1 MSSLLKE
8 TGLLLKEFLE
18 MDLMKSSKLVVG
30 EESLDNVITNVNV
43 MVDPD
48 IVDWVDEGEFL
59 LTTGYFFKITDV
71 EGQMKLI
78 RSIKEKKLSGIGI
91 KVSPYL
97 EELDERVI
105 ELARELELPV
115 IELDY
120 NVAFTDI
127 MTPIFRHIFEK
138 QTSIIKTVEN
148 IHNDTM
154 NVVLKGGGIKEII
167 EVLERSLYN
176 PVMVIDYQFDDIIYN
191 VNSKYPYQTFGEGIR
206 KYMKGL
212 SSKKATVKKHV
223 DEFTIENRNIKR
235 VFIPIIA
242 KNNVMGYIVLFG
254 YNKDISD
261 FDIVNGES
269 AANTIA
275 LDFLK
280 KLSVQD
286 VENKYKAEF
295 FEDLISLDEKRKEKA
310 INKAGYYKF
319 TREGNYNVI
328 SIRLLGSEDDD
339 SEDFNQFISKARY
352 LIDLSCVKSQKNYLI
367 SEIGKTINIIFQWTN
382 KDLITKAYMDIV
394 DTIENIFIKKMNFE
408 NYRLG
413 IGRIYDN
420 IDNVSS
426 SLADAQKAIDAS
438 MTYIDKKV
446 VDFETLGIYK
456 IFCQDNLKE
465 ELVKFYQ
472 ATIMPLVEYDR
483 KRDTELV
490 KSLEIYFNVNGN
502 LKKMSEELFTHYNTV
517 LYRINRIQE
526 ITKLSLND
534 EHDRFN
540 LHTALK
546 IMKILSL

>member
-1 MSSLLKE
+1 VSSLLKE

>member
-18 MDLMKSSKLVVG
+18 MDLMKSSTLLVG
-30 EESLDNVITNVNV
+30 ENSLDNVITNVNV

-48 IVDWVDEGEFL
+48 IIDWVDEGEFL

-71 EGQMKLI
+71 DGQLELI
-78 RSIKEKKLSGIGI
+78 RSIHEKKLSGIGI
-91 KVSPYL
+91 KVAPYL
-97 EELDERVI
+97 ESLDDRVV
-105 ELARELELPV
+105 ELAKDLEFPI

-120 NVAFTDI
+120 NVSFTDI

-138 QTSIIKTVEN
+138 QTSIIKTVES

-154 NVVLKGGGIKEII
+154 DVVLKGGGIKEII
-167 EVLERSLYN
+167 EVLERSLFN
-176 PVMVIDYQFDDIIYN
+176 PVMVIDYQFDDIVYN
-191 VNSKYPYQTFGEGIR
+191 VNSKYPYQTFGDGIK
-206 KYMKGL
+206 KYLKGL
-212 SSKKATVKKHV
+212 ASKKAKVKKHL
-223 DEFTIENRNIKR
+223 DKITIDNEEIQRI
-235 VFIPIIA
+235 FLPIIA

-254 YNKDISD
+254 YNKAISD

-269 AANTIA
+269 AASTIA

-280 KLSVQD
+280 KLSVQE

-295 FEDLISLDEKRKEKA
+295 FEDLISLDDKRKEKA

-328 SIRLLGSEDDD
+328 SIRLINEDEENSDD
-339 SEDFNQFISKARY
+339 FDQFVAKARY
-352 LIDLSCVKSQKNYLI
+352 LIDLSCVKAQKNYLI

-382 KDLITKAYMDIV
+382 KDIVTKEYMEIV
-394 DTIENIFIKKMNFE
+394 ATIESILVKKMGFD
-408 NYRLG
+408 NYRIG
-413 IGRIYDN
+413 IGRIYDR
-420 IDNVSS
+420 IDDVSS
-426 SLADAQKAIDAS
+426 SLNDAQKSIEAS
-438 MTYIDKKV
+438 LTYIDRKI
-446 VDFETLGIYK
+446 VDFESLGIFK
-456 IFCQDNLKE
+456 IFCQDNLKD
-465 ELVKFYQ
+465 ELVKFYE

-490 KSLEIYFNVNGN
+490 KSLEIYFEVNGN

-526 ITKLSLND
+526 ITKLNLND

-546 IMKILSL
+546 IMKILNL

>member
-1 MSSLLKE
+1 MLKE

-223 DEFTIENRNIKR
+223 DEFTIENRNVKR

>member
-223 DEFTIENRNIKR
+223 DEFTIENRNVKR

>member
-1 MSSLLKE
+1 VSSLLKE

-223 DEFTIENRNIKR
+223 DEFTIENRNVKR